1 MASGAVMLGTVACAP
16 MTASPH
22 PLAAVLQAAA
32 EGRFPAADGTVRVLP
47 PFGGVHAI
55 VAFSAHTVL
64 LTDRSPADVAERGID
79 AYGGSLHPA
88 HQLWLAGSLPIG
100 SIDVVLAAR
109 AIGTVTLAPL
119 ESQHPRAVRARHHRR
134 DVEVLGDERGL
145 VTIGRGLADRW
156 ELSVELFDGVAHGRG
171 AGRALVAAGLA
182 AAPAGEWVWAQVAPG
197 NAASLRTFL
206 AAGFRPIC
214 SEVLFTHHA
223 D

>member
-1 MASGAVMLGTVACAP
+1 MLGTVACAP

-22 PLAAVLQAAA
+22 PLAAVLQQAA

-47 PFGGVHAI
+47 PFGEVHGV
-55 VAFSAHTVL
+55 VAFSAHSLL
-64 LTDRSPADVAERGID
+64 LTDRSPAEVAARDID

-88 HQLWLAGSLPIG
+88 HQQWLAGSLHIG

-109 AIGTVTLAPL
+109 ASCGARLGPL
-119 ESQHPRAVRARHHRR
+119 DSTHPRAERARLHRR
-134 DVEVLGDERGL
+134 DVQVLGDERGL

-156 ELSVELFDGVAHGRG
+156 ELSVELFDRTEPGRG
-171 AGRALVAAGLA
+171 TGRSLIAAGLA
-182 AAPAGEWVWAQVAPG
+182 AAPADEWVWAQVAAG
-197 NAASLRTFL
+197 NAASLRAFL
-206 AAGFRPIC
+206 AAGFTPIC